1 MKSLRNF
8 AKCAVLS
15 ALTVGAALAQQGDFP
30 SKTMRLVVPQGAG
43 GSSDGLARI
52 VAERL
57 SLRWGKAVIVD
68 NKPGAGGNIGSEIVA
83 KSPPDGHTILLGYL
97 GTSAIN
103 GALYKNLTY
112 SPERDLVPA
121 VGLATVPYV
130 IVANPKLAARDLQE
144 LVRTAKARRVTYASA
159 GTGTVNHLVGELF
172 NSAAQ
177 VQMTHIPYKTAVQ
190 AMTDTMSGQT
200 DINIGTV
207 GTMFQQVKSGLLK
220 PLAVLTPQRMTN
232 LPDLPTAIEA
242 GYPQL
247 TVNAWFGLF
256 VPVGTPRA
264 VVQRIHADTNEVL
277 RGKDVQDK
285 LAGMGAEP
293 MVMSL
298 EGFEEMVSSDI
309 RKWGKVTRDSGATAE

>member
-1 MKSLRNF
+1 MNSLRF
-8 AKCAVLS
+8 FVKCAVLTT
-15 ALTVGAALAQQGDFP
+15 LTAGAALAQQGDFP
-30 SKTMRLVVPQGAG
+30 SKTVRLVVPQGAG
-43 GSSDGLARI
+43 GSSDGLARS

-57 SLRWGKAVIVD
+57 SLRWGKVVVVD

-83 KSPPDGHTILLGYL
+83 KSAPDGHTILLGYL

-144 LVRTAKARRVTYASA
+144 LVRMAKARRVTYASA

-177 VQMTHIPYKTAVQ
+177 IQMTHIPYKTAVQ

-200 DINIGTV
+200 DINIGTL
-207 GTMFQQVKSGLLK
+207 GTMFQQAGEAAGDPDAPAPGQLPGPTDGHRGWLSAAYRQCLVRPVRARRHAAGRRAAHSCRY
-220 PLAVLTPQRMTN
+220 QRG
-232 LPDLPTAIEA
+232 AARQGRA
-242 GYPQL
+242 GQARGHGCRVDGYEPGR
-247 TVNAWFGLF
+247 VRGNGR
-256 VPVGTPRA
+256 VG
-264 VVQRIHADTNEVL
+264 H
-277 RGKDVQDK
+277 
-285 LAGMGAEP
+285 
-293 MVMSL
+293 S
-298 EGFEEMVSSDI
+298 
-309 RKWGKVTRDSGATAE
+309 

>member
-1 MKSLRNF
+1 MNSLRFF

-15 ALTVGAALAQQGDFP
+15 ALTAGVALAQQGDFP
-30 SKTMRLVVPQGAG
+30 NKTVRLVVPQGAG

-177 VQMTHIPYKTAVQ
+177 IQMTHIPYKTAVQ

-220 PLAVLTPQRMTN
+220 PLAVLTPQRMTS

-285 LAGMGAEP
+285 LAGIGAEP
-293 MVMSL
+293 MVISL

>member
-1 MKSLRNF
+1 MNRFRFLTN
-8 AKCAVLS
+8 CA
-15 ALTVGAALAQQGDFP
+15 ALTALAVTPAFAQQGDFP
-30 SKTMRLVVPQGAG
+30 NKTVRLVVPQGAG
-43 GSSDGLARI
+43 GSSDALARI

-57 SLRWGKAVIVD
+57 AQRWGKPVIVD

-83 KSPPDGHTILLGYL
+83 KAPPDGYTLLLGYL

-121 VGLATVPYV
+121 AGVSTVPYI
-130 IVANPKLAARDLQE
+130 IVANPKLAANNLQE
-144 LVRTAKARRVTYASA
+144 LVQMAKARRVTYASA

-172 NSAAQ
+172 NSAAHI
-177 VQMTHIPYKTAVQ
+177 QMTHIPYKTAVN

-207 GTMFQQVKSGLLK
+207 GTMIQQAKAGLIK
-220 PLAVLTPQRMTN
+220 PLAVLTPRRIAGF
-232 LPDLPTAIEA
+232 PDLPTAIEA

-264 VVQRIHADTNEVL
+264 IVQRIHADTNEVL
-277 RGKDVQDK
+277 RGKEVQDK
-285 LAGMGAEP
+285 LAGLGAEP

-298 EGFEEMVSSDI
+298 EGFEEMVASDI
-309 RKWGKVTRDSGATAE
+309 RKWGKVTRDSGATAD

>member
-1 MKSLRNF
+1 MNSLRF
-8 AKCAVLS
+8 FVKCAVLTT
-15 ALTVGAALAQQGDFP
+15 LTAGAALAQQGDFP
-30 SKTMRLVVPQGAG
+30 SKTVRLVVPQGAG
-43 GSSDGLARI
+43 GSSDGLARS

-83 KSPPDGHTILLGYL
+83 KSAPDGHTILLGYL

-144 LVRTAKARRVTYASA
+144 LVRMAKARRVTYASA

-177 VQMTHIPYKTAVQ
+177 IQMTHIPYKTAVQ

-200 DINIGTV
+200 DINIGTL
-207 GTMFQQVKSGLLK
+207 GTMFQQAKSGLVK
-220 PLAVLTPQRMTN
+220 PLAILTPQR
-232 LPDLPTAIEA
+232 LASFPDLPTAIEA

-264 VVQRIHADTNEVL
+264 VVQRIHADTNDVL
-277 RGKDVQDK
+277 RGKDVQDR
-285 LAGMGAEP
+285 LAGMGAES

-298 EGFEEMVSSDI
+298 EGFEEMVASDI
-309 RKWGKVTRDSGATAE
+309 RKWGKITRDSGATAE

>member
-1 MKSLRNF
+1 MSTRRLLTQ
-8 AKCAVLS
+8 CAILS
-15 ALTVGAALAQQGDFP
+15 AFAVTPVFAQQGDFP
-30 SKTMRLVVPQGAG
+30 SKTVRLVVPQGAG

-52 VAERL
+52 VADRL
-57 SLRWGKAVIVD
+57 SQRWGKPVIVD

-83 KSPPDGHTILLGYL
+83 KAPPDGHTILLGYL

-112 SPERDLVPA
+112 SPERDLAPA

-130 IVANPKLAARDLQE
+130 IVANPKLTVRNLQE
-144 LVRTAKARRVTYASA
+144 LVQMAKARRVTYASA

-172 NSAAQ
+172 NSQAQ
-177 VQMTHIPYKTAVQ
+177 MQMAHIPYKTAVQ

-200 DINIGTV
+200 DINIGTL
-207 GTMFQQVKSGLLK
+207 GTMFQQAKTGLIK
-220 PLAVLTPQRMTN
+220 PLAVLTPQRVVGF
-232 LPDLPTAIEA
+232 PDLPTAIEA

-247 TVNAWFGLF
+247 TVNSWFGLF
-256 VPVGTPRA
+256 VPTGTPRA
-264 VVQRIHADTNEVL
+264 VIQRIHADTNEVL
-277 RGKDVQDK
+277 RGKDVQDR

-293 MVMSL
+293 MVLTL
-298 EGFEEMVSSDI
+298 EGFEEMVASDI